1 MAGFII
7 ITALLILFG
16 VMLVTAIERQAVRLL
31 GQPLSFAR
39 RWLIPLPVFGLLAF
53 NWLEIENYRAWTD
66 ANPHMVCSNFP
77 MRYHEYRVWDTDW
90 IGAVPMLLIVVLP
103 FLVAGWG
110 KAGWLLLPRVWIGH
124 LVFVFVYALHLLST
138 GTPLRN

>member
-39 RWLIPLPVFGLLAF
+39 RWLIPMPVFGLLAF

-66 ANPHMVCSNFP
+66 ANPRMVGNIP
-77 MRYHEYRVWDTDW
+77 LRYNEYRAWDTDW
-90 IGAVPMLLIVVLP
+90 IGITFLLLIVVLP
-103 FLVAGWG
+103 FLVVGWS
-110 KAGWLLLPRVWIGH
+110 KKGWFLLPRVWVGH
-124 LVFVFVYALHLLST
+124 FVFLFVYGLHLLST
-138 GTPLRN
+138 GVPLQD